1 MAVVPEHDMKFK
13 VVMMTPEWA
22 EELLTHNHSYNR
34 NPKDKRIASYA
45 REMASGLWR
54 LTHQAIAI
62 DEDGNL
68 VDGQNRLHAVIRAGV
83 EVPMVVV
90 TGVPRKAMVGVDCGV
105 TRNVADAAK
114 VSGKPLPAVQ
124 YANVARIMMVGLQY
138 GYKQALGNQE
148 ILHFIGNH
156 KEALNFSFEC
166 LRSNT
171 PGIAAAGVRA
181 VIARAWYQRNCRT
194 RIREFCKALLNGL
207 IDDKVKD
214 VSVIRLRNWLLQAK
228 GTRQP
233 VKRTDVYAKTER
245 ALKAFLD
252 GEELDTI
259 YASKEELFPIPL
271 DGLLEEVGE
280 EDGGPET
287 LKMAN

>member
-1 MAVVPEHDMKFK
+1 MAVLPDHNMKFK

-22 EELLTHNHSYNR
+22 EDLLEHNHSYNR

-54 LTHQAIAI
+54 LTHQAIAV

-68 VDGQNRLHAVIRAGV
+68 VDGQNRLMAVMRAGV
-83 EVPMVVV
+83 EVPMVLV
-90 TGVPRKAMVGVDCGV
+90 TGVPRKSMVGVDCGV

-114 VSGKPLPAVQ
+114 VSGKPLPATQ
-124 YANVARIMMVGLQY
+124 YASVARIMMAGLGY
-138 GYKQALGNQE
+138 GSKQSLGNQE
-148 ILHFIGNH
+148 VLHFIGNH
-156 KEALNFSFEC
+156 KDAMAFSFDC

-181 VIARAWYQRNCRT
+181 VIARAWYQRNCRN
-194 RIREFCKALLNGL
+194 RIREFCKALLSGL
-207 IDDKVKD
+207 MENKSKD
-214 VSVIRLRNWLLQAK
+214 VAVIRLRNWLLQAK
-228 GTRQP
+228 GTRQA

-245 ALKAFLD
+245 ALKAFID
-252 GEELDTI
+252 EEELDTI
-259 YASKEELFPIPL
+259 YATKEELFPIPL

-280 EDGGPET
+280 DDDPIAG
-287 LKMAN
+287 KIAQ